1 VTPDDRI
8 ERAAN
13 ALAEA
18 ADGPVRVILF
28 GSQARGDSNAASD
41 VDFLVVQRDVGDRF
55 EESVRLAQVVADLRV
70 PADVVVVSE
79 DQVEEWGA
87 VPGTMIHDALAE
99 GRVLAEA

>member
-1 VTPDDRI
+1 
-8 ERAAN
+8 
-13 ALAEA
+13 
-18 ADGPVRVILF
+18 VILF
-28 GSQARGDSNAASD
+28 GSRARGDSTATSD

-79 DQVEEWGA
+79 DQVAEWGA
-87 VPGTMIHDALAE
+87 VPGTMVYDALTE